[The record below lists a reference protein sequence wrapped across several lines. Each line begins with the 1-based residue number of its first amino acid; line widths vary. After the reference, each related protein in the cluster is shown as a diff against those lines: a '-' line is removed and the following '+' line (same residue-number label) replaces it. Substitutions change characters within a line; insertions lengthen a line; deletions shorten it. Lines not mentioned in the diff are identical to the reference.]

1 MERRGIAMHV
11 MFLQGHPSAFSRELG
26 QALAQRGHRV
36 SRMNLCFG
44 DWLFWHGR
52 GTASFRGSFGEWE
65 TWIEERMRAEGTTH
79 LVYFADRHPYHVA
92 AQRVARRLG
101 VICLSYEFG
110 YLRPDWILLEEG
122 GQSAFSHLPDDL
134 DELRRLAEGLPQPDM
149 RRRHGHAFWQEALQE
164 MAYHLGNALLWPLYP
179 GFRSDRVDHPV
190 VEYLSYLPRH
200 IAGRLARR
208 SARRIMERLSRVEER
223 FHLVALQMAGDYQIR
238 ANSPFADPTEFLRTV
253 IRSYAGMGPD
263 EGLLVVKLHPLDN
276 GRVPWRRLT
285 RDLSEEYGIASR
297 VLFLDGG
304 DLDVLL
310 AKAKGCV
317 VVNSTVGLHALQA
330 GCPVKALGVAVYDI
344 AGLTHAKGLDAFWT
358 NPQRPDPDGVAAL
371 VRVMAAAL
379 HVRGDFFSR
388 EGRREAV
395 AGFVRHLEQG
405 IARQMGAVRRFPPRL
420 WRLRQMGLGTAPW
433 DLDPQPKGERSDQGV
448 GR

>member
-1 MERRGIAMHV
+1 MERCGIAMHV
-11 MFLQGHPSAFSRELG
+11 MFLQGHPSAFSREVG
-26 QALAQRGHRV
+26 QALARRGHRV
-36 SRMNLCFG
+36 SRINLCFG

-52 GTASFRGSFGEWE
+52 GTASFRGPFGDWE
-65 TWIEERMRAEGTTH
+65 AWIEARMRAEGTTH

-92 AQRVARRLG
+92 AQRAARRLG

-134 DELRRLAEGLPQPDM
+134 DDLRRLAEGLPQPDM
-149 RRRHGHAFWQEALQE
+149 RRRHAHAFWQEAVQE

-200 IAGRLARR
+200 VGGRLGRR
-208 SARRIMERLSRVEER
+208 STRQIMERLSRGEER

-238 ANSPFADPTEFLRTV
+238 ANSPFADPAEFLRTV

-263 EGLLVVKLHPLDN
+263 EGLLVVKLHPMDN

-285 RDLSEEYGIASR
+285 RDLSEEYRIASR

-310 AKAKGCV
+310 AKAEGCV

-344 AGLTHAKGLDAFWT
+344 AGLTHVKGLDTFW
-358 NPQRPDPDGVAAL
+358 NDPQRPDPDGVAAL
-371 VRVMAAAL
+371 VRVMAGTL

-388 EGRREAV
+388 AGRREAV
-395 AGFVRHLEQG
+395 AGFVQLMEQG
-405 IARQMGAVRRFPPRL
+405 TARQMGAVRRFPPRL

-433 DLDPQPKGERSDQGV
+433 DLDPQPVQEKSDRGI